1 MKNLIINNTEEDE
14 KAVIKMIKESKGRK
28 LLVAIHSL
36 EEDDTPVNFVPKDK
50 HECIAMTEMAKT
62 VAAILEEVV
71 EIKTDIRS
79 IMKNNKTIAQLKLYS
94 EIQNDLKNLLPTGCE
109 GTILFPI
116 DDR

>member
-1 MKNLIINNTEEDE
+1 MKNLIIINTEEDE

-50 HECIAMTEMAKT
+50 YECIAMTEMAKT
-62 VAAILEEVV
+62 LVAILEEVV

-79 IMKNNKTIAQLKLYS
+79 IMKNSKSITQLKLYS
-94 EIQNDLKNLLPTGCE
+94 EIQNDLKNLLPIGYE
-109 GTILFPI
+109 KTILFPI